1 MESGR
6 TVKRISND
14 TMEKYV
20 LLHSAFDS
28 GSLIFESAHNVNHLL
43 EVDVGVR
50 KLPEIMDSNYF
61 VGSFMKEGVCA
72 ALATS
77 LCYPLD
83 YFKTRIQAGV
93 PLTGYCYIIHVPASH
108 QLTLCHR
115 NGAFSFFRGL
125 LPAFLGEYVVLPHL
139 FSFFFAYASMNW

>member
-1 MESGR
+1 M
-6 TVKRISND
+6 
-14 TMEKYV
+14 
-20 LLHSAFDS
+20 
-28 GSLIFESAHNVNHLL
+28 
-43 EVDVGVR
+43 GVR

-93 PLTGYCYIIHVPASH
+93 PLTGYCYIIH
-108 QLTLCHR
+108 
-115 NGAFSFFRGL
+115 RGII
-125 LPAFLGEYVVLPHL
+125 
-139 FSFFFAYASMNW
+139 